1 MTLYGGNGGGAG
13 SGGDDRGG
21 YGRARE
27 VVELEKSNCL
37 LCGSTGSGKTLL
49 ARTLARRINVP
60 FVIVDATSLT
70 QAGYVGEDVESILYK
85 LLQAAGNS
93 VAHCQR
99 GIVYVDEFDKLSK
112 RTENMSITRDVSG
125 EGVQQA
131 LLKMLEGTVVNVPE
145 KGGRKNPRGEF
156 IPIDTTNIL
165 FICGGAFSGLERI
178 IAERT
183 AATSIGFGAKIRET
197 APDKNPDPKLLEK
210 VESQDLV
217 RYGIIPELVGRLPV
231 IVALQPLHL
240 EELVAILT
248 QPKNAIV
255 KQFRELLAMDNA
267 NLHITESALQVIAK
281 QAIAK
286 GTGARGLRQIM
297 ERVLMD
303 ALYQV
308 PDIHDPVTVVVVEDV
323 DTEEESVSAVL
334 VRGDGDAVK
343 LFLDNRFD
351 RGKENQSTNVA
362 TAAAI
367 EGAF

>member
-1 MTLYGGNGGGAG
+1 
-13 SGGDDRGG
+13 
-21 YGRARE
+21 
-27 VVELEKSNCL
+27 
-37 LCGSTGSGKTLL
+37 
-49 ARTLARRINVP
+49 
-60 FVIVDATSLT
+60 
-70 QAGYVGEDVESILYK
+70 
-85 LLQAAGNS
+85 
-93 VAHCQR
+93 
-99 GIVYVDEFDKLSK
+99 
-112 RTENMSITRDVSG
+112 
-125 EGVQQA
+125 
-131 LLKMLEGTVVNVPE
+131 MLEGTVVNVPE

-183 AATSIGFGAKIRET
+183 TAASIGFGAKIRET
-197 APDKNPDPKLLEK
+197 APDKLPDPKLLEQ

-255 KQFRELLAMDNA
+255 KQFRELLAMDDA
-267 NLHITESALQVIAK
+267 GLHITEGALQVIAK

-297 ERVLMD
+297 ERVLAD

-308 PDIHDPVTVVVVEDV
+308 PDVHGPVTVVVTDDV
-323 DTEEESVSAVL
+323 DPPGEAVTAIL
-334 VRGDGDAVK
+334 VHGDEHELK
-343 LFLDNRFD
+343 RFLDERFLK
-351 RGKENQSTNVA
+351 GKEAFPTTI
-362 TAAAI
+362 TAAPAAV
-367 EGAF
+367 EGAC